1 MTDATCVPLR
11 ALGLTAECAQTPDR
25 LADLLQCMADL
36 LVETAKQRTDL
47 AQHQRD
53 NDDPR
58 VRDAIARLYELESS
72 LAEVGAKAAA
82 VHQQLQHVHVI

>member
-1 MTDATCVPLR
+1 MTDATCTPLR
-11 ALGLTAECAQTPDR
+11 SLALTAEREQTPDR

-36 LVETAKQRTDL
+36 LVETAKQRTEL
-47 AQHQRD
+47 AQHERA

-58 VRDAIARLYELESS
+58 VREAVARLSELESS

-82 VHQQLQHVHVI
+82 VHQQLQHVHLI